1 MAHIIHA
8 CSSVLV
14 RPNGIVRYINSVV
27 DLQRS
32 QTHTVSFLCDSFPT
46 QRINANEIHWL
57 REKSRYTPNTRDGHV
72 WLQVDMELVEDLV
85 RVFQTHANDADL
97 VVCHDLHSFLAA
109 QRLYS
114 DGVFV
119 QHESDVLTPHSRW
132 SFLSDEYLDTQ
143 LTQLHSTN
151 WRIGLTVPSSN
162 IRPAHPIPTPV
173 PFDAQVDSGS
183 FRARGLLYVGDSTER
198 KGAKEFMCLARALG
212 VTPTVIT
219 HEVDD
224 ELFSDADV
232 YKFSLDQKQ
241 EMYSLMREH
250 RVAFIASKNECPG
263 IAALECLQFMPTVVD
278 SQYSW
283 TQYLIPMGAKLAT
296 GVALENTVRE
306 LLNQDWVAG
315 SDQLA
320 EWSKQAKQCWVN
332 LTN

>member
-1 MAHIIHA
+1 MSLIVHA

-14 RPNGIVRYINSVV
+14 RPNGIVRYINTVI
-27 DLQRS
+27 DLQKAEG
-32 QTHTVSFLCDSFPT
+32 HNVVFLSDAQPT
-46 QRINANEIHWL
+46 ESINSHQCHWL
-57 REKSRYTPNTRDGHV
+57 HQKSSYVPNTKDGHV
-72 WLQVDMELVEDLV
+72 WLQMDDVLVAQMQT
-85 RVFQTHANDADL
+85 VFETHAGKPSL

-109 QRLYS
+109 KKLFN

-119 QHESDVLTPHSRW
+119 QHESDVLTPGSRW
-132 SFLSDEYLDTQ
+132 SFLSDEYLNTQ
-143 LTQLHSTN
+143 IQELHSTN
-151 WRIGLTVPSSN
+151 WRIGLTVPSEN
-162 IRPAHPIPTPV
+162 IHPLRPIPTPV
-173 PFDAQVDSGS
+173 PFAAAVDQGS
-183 FRARGLLYVGDSTER
+183 FRPRGLLYVGDSTER
-198 KGAKEFMCLARALG
+198 KGAREFMRLARSLG

-219 HEVDD
+219 HEIDNK
-224 ELFSDADV
+224 LFSDADV

-283 TQYLIPMGAKLAT
+283 AQYLIPMGAKLAT

-306 LLNQDWVAG
+306 LLNQDWVSG
-315 SDQLA
+315 SNKLL
-320 EWSKQAKQCWVN
+320 EWSNQAQRCWLN